1 MTQQVAITA
10 KLADGTTTATF
21 SPMSAAAGDKTEA
34 VWHASGLAQSLAA
47 RPVLTHSVQ
56 WNGPRT
62 ARRHHIKM
70 VNPVAGPDGV
80 VTDRAI
86 FDLTCTVPSALT
98 DSKVADSFALFTSSL
113 TAPVIKT
120 SVVEGFAAS

>member
-1 MTQQVAITA
+1 MPQMVAIA
-10 KLADGTTTATF
+10 AALADATPVEL

-34 VWHASGLAQSLAA
+34 VWHATGQAQSLAA

-70 VNPVAGPDGV
+70 VAPVTNQEGV

-86 FDLTCTVPSALT
+86 FDLTCTVPAALT
-98 DSKVADSFALFTSSL
+98 DATVDNSFALFTSAL
-113 TAPVIKT
+113 VAPVIKT
-120 SVVEGFAAS
+120 SIKEGFAAS